1 MKITEIKTYLMQ
13 AAKGDDAWSQRN
25 WLFVKVITDDGI
37 YGVGEA
43 SGWPR
48 VVETAIRDLSA
59 ILIGDDPFRIER
71 ICQKIM
77 TAMMGHG
84 MTGVVGSGAM
94 TGIEMALWDL
104 KGKALGVPVYEL
116 FGGTI
121 RDEVKLY
128 AHAGTP
134 ERNQELV
141 SMGYGAL
148 KTGGTDGLPGKVA
161 SLRAALGPDVD
172 LMVDV
177 HGPPWLTTR
186 DAIALGQRLE
196 EYDLLFY
203 EDPVAPENIEGIRRV
218 AESVNIPIGVG
229 ERHPYLWGVRQLLEE
244 EIADVIQPDTGRA
257 GGLLQL
263 KKIAALAEAH
273 YALIAPHDGSLG
285 PVAEMGA
292 AHVLATVPNFLLLE
306 HLVDD
311 VPARYEVM
319 EPQPRIVSGSILL
332 SDAPGLGV
340 DIVEDAIAKYPSTG
354 NVSALAEEHD
364 HLYVAP
370 RLRRARFLQ

>member
-1 MKITEIKTYLMQ
+1 MKITEIETYLMS
-13 AAKGDDAWSQRN
+13 AAKGEDSWSRRN
-25 WLFVKVITDDGI
+25 WLFVKVRTDEGI

-116 FGGTI
+116 FGGRI
-121 RDEVKLY
+121 RDEVELY

-134 ERNQELV
+134 ERNEELV
-141 SMGYGAL
+141 AAGYGAL
-148 KTGGTDGLPGKVA
+148 KTGGTDGLPKKVA
-161 SLRAALGPDVD
+161 GLRDALGPDVD

-203 EDPVAPENIEGIRRV
+203 EDPVAPENIEGVRRV

-229 ERHPYLWGVRQLLEE
+229 ERHSYLWGVRQLLEE

-273 YALIAPHDGSLG
+273 YAVIAPTTARSGRSRRW
-285 PVAEMGA
+285 PPRTCWRRSRTSSCSSTWPTTSPP
-292 AHVLATVPNFLLLE
+292 AT
-306 HLVDD
+306 
-311 VPARYEVM
+311 R
-319 EPQPRIVSGSILL
+319 
-332 SDAPGLGV
+332 
-340 DIVEDAIAKYPSTG
+340 
-354 NVSALAEEHD
+354 
-364 HLYVAP
+364 
-370 RLRRARFLQ
+370 